1 MAKAVALSAA
11 DLVPGKPRTQSVMRQ
26 RGVVPSAELVP
37 LQFRMPPEFVR
48 AFKQAAL
55 DGKVF
60 AKTGTLGEARALS
73 GYLVARSGQTVAF
86 SIMCTDHSPS
96 LPADR
101 IAMDKIVAAIADAN

>member
-11 DLVPGKPRTQSVMRQ
+11 DLIPGKPRTQSVMRQ

-55 DGKVF
+55 DRDLKLNELLNEVF
-60 AKTGTLGEARALS
+60 IEFMKKS
-73 GYLVARSGQTVAF
+73 QSQT
-86 SIMCTDHSPS
+86 
-96 LPADR
+96 
-101 IAMDKIVAAIADAN
+101 

>member
-11 DLVPGKPRTQSVMRQ
+11 DLLPGKPRTQSVMRQ

-55 DGKVF
+55 DRDMKLNELLNEVF
-60 AKTGTLGEARALS
+60 IEFMKKS
-73 GYLVARSGQTVAF
+73 QS
-86 SIMCTDHSPS
+86 
-96 LPADR
+96 
-101 IAMDKIVAAIADAN
+101 

>member
-55 DGKVF
+55 DRDLKLNELLNEVF
-60 AKTGTLGEARALS
+60 LEFMKKS
-73 GYLVARSGQTVAF
+73 QS
-86 SIMCTDHSPS
+86 
-96 LPADR
+96 
-101 IAMDKIVAAIADAN
+101 

>member
-55 DGKVF
+55 DRDLKLNELLNEVF
-60 AKTGTLGEARALS
+60 LEFMKKS
-73 GYLVARSGQTVAF
+73 
-86 SIMCTDHSPS
+86 HS
-96 LPADR
+96 
-101 IAMDKIVAAIADAN
+101 